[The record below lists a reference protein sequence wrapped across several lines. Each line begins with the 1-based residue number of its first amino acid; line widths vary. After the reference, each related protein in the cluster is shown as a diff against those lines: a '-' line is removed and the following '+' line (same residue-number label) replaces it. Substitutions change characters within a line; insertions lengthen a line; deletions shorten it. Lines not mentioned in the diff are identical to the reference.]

1 MNYTI
6 LSNFVTIAD
15 KLFIPIHIGY
25 YAISGM
31 LLDAF
36 VDFEDLKIL
45 EKRKLVQKNVDGSFI
60 KL

>member
-15 KLFIPIHIGY
+15 KLFIPIHIGICY
-25 YAISGM
+25 RNV
-31 LLDAF
+31 AF

>member
-1 MNYTI
+1 
-6 LSNFVTIAD
+6 
-15 KLFIPIHIGY
+15 
-25 YAISGM
+25 M

>member
-15 KLFIPIHIGY
+15 KLFIPIHIG
-25 YAISGM
+25 ISGM
-31 LLDAF
+31 L
-36 VDFEDLKIL
+36 DFEDLKIL

>member
-15 KLFIPIHIGY
+15 KLFIPIHIGICY
-25 YAISGM
+25 IRNV
-31 LLDAF
+31 AF